1 MSTWASELLTI
12 YNALDE
18 DRQQLILDYS
28 QQLVEEQL
36 LEEQRAANRV

>member
-1 MSTWASELLTI
+1 MTLRDKVRAII
-12 YNALDE
+12 YTGLDE